1 MKQEEQ
7 RYREIKIIWDIIHDI
22 WLPSGVEKMKLDT
35 ADFVESVLGML
46 SSFALRIDELDPR
59 YSQAGQLII
68 DFDRIF
74 LEEQRTLLRNRKLM
88 KEGQLFRGYVEDHIT
103 MMKSVIDHYESEFN
117 LIRESLDCV
126 TMTFADQE
134 DQYEFEYKTDTF
146 NTLYTEIYI
155 DIAEIL
161 YSYENLLK
169 NTA

>member
-1 MKQEEQ
+1 
-7 RYREIKIIWDIIHDI
+7 
-22 WLPSGVEKMKLDT
+22 
-35 ADFVESVLGML
+35 
-46 SSFALRIDELDPR
+46 
-59 YSQAGQLII
+59 
-68 DFDRIF
+68 
-74 LEEQRTLLRNRKLM
+74 
-88 KEGQLFRGYVEDHIT
+88 
-103 MMKSVIDHYESEFN
+103 MKSVIDHYESEFN